1 MILMKHGTVCNNFKD
16 GSLKRV
22 DMGNKVAAL
31 KSFWIYRL
39 FNQNFHEPKT
49 VFLKSIQK
57 VFD

>member
-16 GSLKRV
+16 GGLKSV
-22 DMGNKVAAL
+22 DIGNKVAAL

-39 FNQNFHEPKT
+39 FNQNFHETKT
-49 VFLKSIQK
+49 VFLKYIQK

>member
-1 MILMKHGTVCNNFKD
+1 MILMKHGTVCYNFKD

-22 DMGNKVAAL
+22 DIGNKVAAL

-49 VFLKSIQK
+49 VFLKYIQK